1 MVLVAIFENVLHRY
15 ILIVDFHHRTSLNN
29 KKYFNYFLWYK
40 ILLTIFSM
48 EVFEPISFYKSSV
61 VSYIAININMVYWL
75 PFLSFH
81 LIVLN
86 IRLFVIDNIKIYKYW
101 RQIV

>member
-1 MVLVAIFENVLHRY
+1 
-15 ILIVDFHHRTSLNN
+15 
-29 KKYFNYFLWYK
+29 
-40 ILLTIFSM
+40 M

-75 PFLSFH
+75 PFFLSFH

-86 IRLFVIDNIKIYKYW
+86 IRLFVIDNIKTYKYG
-101 RQIV
+101 RQIVQKLSFM